1 MTTVQA
7 VQNAIYNWVNQD
19 KSQKVLD
26 LVMLTVSKKLRKFQK
41 DDRDAISV
49 MFDNVQNNKK
59 VISENITKV

>member
-1 MTTVQA
+1 
-7 VQNAIYNWVNQD
+7 
-19 KSQKVLD
+19 
-26 LVMLTVSKKLRKFQK
+26 MLTVSKKLRKFQK